1 MWNLIR
7 AAIIALAF
15 VGFLGQT
22 TARATPLPVV
32 ADAVE
37 MSSDCA
43 EMMVDQAGA
52 SDRDQMPCKDMT
64 PECVVKMGCTAIS
77 PVLAPD
83 SAVSRQFAGPGLSY
97 SPITSRLDGMAP
109 PPLRGPPKLQP

>member
-7 AAIIALAF
+7 TAIIALAF

-32 ADAVE
+32 VDAIEV
-37 MSSDCA
+37 SSDCA

-64 PECVVKMGCTAIS
+64 PECIAKMGCAAVS
-77 PVLAPD
+77 PVLA
-83 SAVSRQFAGPGLSY
+83 SSSTVSRPLSGSGLSY
-97 SPITSRLDGMAP
+97 ARVKSRLHGLSP
-109 PPLRGPPKLQP
+109 SSLRDPPKLRP